1 MAYFAPYIDGSG
13 IHMPTYEDRLEDLVS
28 AYRNIFGVEA
38 ELSASVPDYQLLSV
52 FAKALDDTS
61 ALVVQDFNSRNP
73 MTASGAALDLLLP
86 QYGLVRAEGETDA
99 SVRARI
105 RTSLAGRSTNSYD
118 ALLAAVLNAKYVQD
132 AKLYVNE
139 TDTTDANGIPAHSIA
154 VVTKSGNSKPIAQAI
169 FDHKPPGIGTYGSTT
184 STAKDAAGNSYSIKF
199 TRNTD
204 HLVYIYPFISVLPGG
219 SQAVIEAAVVPAIRG
234 FLEKLGIGEALNIPQ
249 LYGVIYG
256 ADPALASTFV
266 VVDIQVAEPGGSS
279 VVRSRIEAGWDEI
292 IVAPPTGGVS
302 IYWANS

>member
-13 IHMPTYEDRLEDLVS
+13 IHMPTYEERLEDLVT

-38 ELSASVPDYQLLSV
+38 EMSASVPDYQLLSV

-73 MTASGAALDLLLP
+73 LYASGEALDLLLP
-86 QYGLVRAEGETDA
+86 QYGLVRGSGETDA

-105 RTSLAGRSTNSYD
+105 RTALAVRSTNSYD
-118 ALLAAVLNAKYVQD
+118 ALLAAVLNAKSIEG
-132 AKLYVNE
+132 AKLYVND
-139 TDTTDANGIPAHSIA
+139 TDTTDVHGIPAHNIA
-154 VVTKSGNSKPIAQAI
+154 VVTKYGTTKSVAQAI

-184 STAKDAAGNSYSIKF
+184 GTAKDAAGNSYSVHF
-199 TRNTD
+199 TRYTD
-204 HLVYIYPFISVLPGG
+204 RVVFIYPFISVLPGG
-219 SQAVIEAAVVPAIRG
+219 SQAAIEAAVVPAIRG
-234 FLEKLGIGEALNIPQ
+234 FVGNLGIGEPLNIPQ

-256 ADPALASTFV
+256 ADPSLASTFV
-266 VVDIQVAEPGGSS
+266 VTDIQVAEPGGSS
-279 VVRSRIEAGWDEI
+279 VVRSRIEANWDEI

-302 IYWANS
+302 IRWS

>member
-1 MAYFAPYIDGSG
+1 
-13 IHMPTYEDRLEDLVS
+13 MPTYEDRLEDLVT

-86 QYGLVRAEGETDA
+86 QYGLTRASGETDA

-105 RTSLAGRSTNSYD
+105 RTSLAARSTNSYD
-118 ALLAAVLNAKYVQD
+118 ALYAAVMQAKSIED
-132 AKLYVNE
+132 AKVYVND
-139 TDTTDANGIPAHSIA
+139 TDTTDANGIPAHNIA
-154 VVTKSGNSKPIAQAI
+154 VVVKYGTTKTVAQQI
-169 FDHKPPGIGTYGSTT
+169 FDHKPPGIATYGSTT
-184 STAKDAAGNSYSIKF
+184 GTAKDAAGNSYSIHF
-199 TRNTD
+199 TRYTD
-204 HLVYIYPFISVLPGG
+204 RLVFIYPFITVLPGG
-219 SQAVIEAAVVPAIRG
+219 SQAAIEAAVVPAIREFVG
-234 FLEKLGIGEALNIPQ
+234 KLRIGEPLNIPQ
-249 LYGVIYG
+249 LYGVIYN

-266 VVDIQVAEPGGSS
+266 VIDIQVAEPGGSS
-279 VVRSRIEAGWDEI
+279 VVRSRIVANWDEV

-302 IYWANS
+302 IYWS

>member
-1 MAYFAPYIDGSG
+1 MSYFAPYIDGTG
-13 IHMPTYEDRLEDLVS
+13 VHMPTYEDRLDDLVT

-73 MTASGAALDLLLP
+73 MIASGAALDLLLP
-86 QYGLVRAEGETDA
+86 QYGITRASGETDA
-99 SVRARI
+99 SVRSRI
-105 RTSLAGRSTNSYD
+105 RTALAARSTNSYD
-118 ALLAAVLNAKYVQD
+118 ALLAAVLNAKSIED
-132 AKLYVNE
+132 AKLYVND
-139 TDTTDANGIPAHSIA
+139 TDATDANGIPAHNIA
-154 VVTKSGNSKPIAQAI
+154 VVTKYGTTKSVAQAI

-184 STAKDAAGNSYSIKF
+184 GTAKDAAGNSYSIKF
-199 TRNTD
+199 TRYTD
-204 HLVYIYPFISVLPGG
+204 RVVFIYPFITVLPGG
-219 SQAVIEAAVVPAIRG
+219 NQAAIEAAVVPAIRG

-266 VVDIQVAEPGGSS
+266 VTNIQVAEPGGSS
-279 VVRSRIEAGWDEI
+279 VVRSVIQAAWDEI
-292 IVAPPTGGVS
+292 IVAPDTGGVS
-302 IYWANS
+302 IRWT